1 MPNPTS
7 SDPLIGSTFGFTI
20 DGSEIAAF
28 TSVSGISIEFEVI
41 EHRQT
46 LKDGKSR
53 LIKFPGAVKY
63 SEITLKRGISD
74 NKVLNDW
81 MKEVVSRGA
90 EPAKKTAAITCYD
103 QTYQPVATFNF
114 EGCWPSK
121 LTASDLSA
129 SANEV
134 MVEEIT
140 IQHQEIHW
148 A

>member
-1 MPNPTS
+1 M
-7 SDPLIGSTFGFTI
+7 
-20 DGSEIAAF
+20 
-28 TSVSGISIEFEVI
+28 
-41 EHRQT
+41 
-46 LKDGKSR
+46 
-53 LIKFPGAVKY
+53 
-63 SEITLKRGISD
+63 SD
-74 NKVLNDW
+74 NQVLTKW
-81 MKEVVSRGA
+81 MGEVVARGS

-103 QTYQPVATFNF
+103 QSYKPVATFNF

-140 IQHQEIHW
+140 IQHQEIFW